1 MAEKIV
7 MTALSPTMETGVI
20 GAWIKKEGEEIQS
33 GDVLCEVE
41 TDKATMDYEST
52 QEGVLLKIVVPEGG
66 SAEVGQTIAVVGEEG
81 EDTSGITVDDA
92 PAPALPSVPEGEE
105 DATQAAPDQAPP
117 VPAAPAAASPG
128 EWIPSSPL
136 ARIIAEKEG
145 INLSLVRGTGPG
157 GRIVKRDVEK
167 ALSSGA
173 VRQKTILPVS
183 SAEKLLR
190 EESNPVTQKRKVIAQ
205 RLSESKFTAPHYYL
219 KLSVRA
225 DNLLSARK
233 TLNSGREKKVSFNAF
248 LMKFAAEA
256 LKLHPAVNSSWQED
270 SILSFGSA
278 DIGLAVAQEDGLI
291 TPVVKGCDTKGI
303 VAIQEDLDTLI
314 PKAQS
319 GKLQPE
325 EFTGATFTITN
336 LGSFGIE
343 EFTAIINPP
352 GSAILAVGAVTRQ
365 IVIGP
370 EGSQSVAS
378 VMKLT
383 LSCDHRVIDGAVGA
397 AFLKDLKDLIE
408 YPVRV
413 LY

>member
-167 ALSSGA
+167 ALFSGA
-173 VRQKTILPVS
+173 VRQKTVLPVS